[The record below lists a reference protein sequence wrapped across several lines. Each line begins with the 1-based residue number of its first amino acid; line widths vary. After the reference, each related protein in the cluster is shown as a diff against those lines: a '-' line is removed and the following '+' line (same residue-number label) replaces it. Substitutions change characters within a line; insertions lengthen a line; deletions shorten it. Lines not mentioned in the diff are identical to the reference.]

1 LKNTIIL
8 FACLLF
14 SGLAYGQSTDECHV
28 YLVDVEAAQKML
40 EKLEKS
46 GTLTPEEMSKPTKIL
61 GTFAAKI
68 GEEELT
74 TKHFPIPNSKS
85 IISASVFYT
94 DESMALQKKGNE
106 LIEDSSIT
114 LGIVISNKKEE
125 NALSAE
131 NGAVAES
138 TYNQHTLGVRVK
150 TKVSIDKH
158 KYLVGLEC
166 HCNGSHLP
174 KEK

>member
-1 LKNTIIL
+1 MKNTILL

-14 SGLAYGQSTDECHV
+14 SGLAYGQSADECHV
-28 YLVDVEAAQKML
+28 YLVDVDAAQKL
-40 EKLEKS
+40 YEKLEKTGS
-46 GTLTPEEMSKPTKIL
+46 LTPAEMSKTTKIL
-61 GTFAAKI
+61 GTFTVKI

-74 TKHFPIPNSKS
+74 TKHFPIPNSKA
-85 IISASVFYT
+85 IVSASVFYT
-94 DESMALQKKGNE
+94 DESMALQKKGND

-131 NGAVAES
+131 NSAVAES
-138 TYNQHTLGVRVK
+138 TYNQNTMGIRVK
-150 TKVSIDKH
+150 TKTTIDKN

-166 HCNGSHLP
+166 HCNGSRLP
-174 KEK
+174 REQ